1 MAKIQLSF
9 KSLNEGHPASSY
21 YKNKHGRITTQEL
34 SEILEGKYDL
44 IQTFIEIHKK
54 DLNSI
59 LAKYLFYSELHPEM
73 KEKSYLDMETK
84 IKFLFR
90 EYLLNEEHEYT
101 SVRAM
106 ERGDTTFID
115 TGAYLEALHIE
126 IER

>member
-1 MAKIQLSF
+1 MAKIKLSF
-9 KSLNEGHPASSY
+9 KSLSEGHPASNY
-21 YKNKHGRITTQEL
+21 YKNEHGRITTQEL
-34 SEILEGKYDL
+34 SEILESKYDL

-59 LAKYLFYSELHPEM
+59 LAKYLFYSGMHPDM

-90 EYLLNEEHEYT
+90 EYLLNEEHGYK
-101 SVRAM
+101 SKRAM